1 MKRNNKRN
9 QSAQVSHTDKL
20 SILLI
25 DDNESR
31 SAQLISALE
40 NSRYQVNH
48 LLTSGASLLK
58 KVDELKPDMVVI
70 DIESPDRDILD
81 SLHTLSSFNPKPI
94 VMFSEQEDSD
104 TINRSVKSGVSA
116 YVCGNADP
124 KRVRAI
130 LDAAL
135 ARFEDYQSVKQ
146 ELADTK
152 HELEAKK
159 IIDSA
164 QRLIMQSRNMSENEA
179 FHALRKMAMD
189 TGQKLEDV
197 AKTLISMLNTI
208 K

>member
-1 MKRNNKRN
+1 MSN
-9 QSAQVSHTDKL
+9 KL

-25 DDNESR
+25 DDNQTR
-31 SAQLISALE
+31 ATQLIAALK

-48 LLTSGASLLK
+48 LVSSGASLLK
-58 KVDELKPDMVVI
+58 QVDDLKPDMVVI

-104 TINRSVKSGVSA
+104 TITRSVKSGVSA

-146 ELADTK
+146 ELVNTK
-152 HELEAKK
+152 QELEAKK
-159 IIDSA
+159 VIDTA
-164 QRLIMQSRNMSENEA
+164 KRLLMQSRSMSESDA

-189 TGQKLEDV
+189 TGQKMEEV
-197 AKTLISMLNTI
+197 AKTLIAVLNTI

>member
-1 MKRNNKRN
+1 MKRNDKRN
-9 QSAQVSHTDKL
+9 QSAKVNNTKKL

-40 NSRYQVNH
+40 NSRYQVSH

-94 VMFSEQEDSD
+94 VMFSEQEDSE
-104 TINRSVKSGVSA
+104 TITRSIKSGVSA

-146 ELADTK
+146 ELANTK

-164 QRLIMQSRNMSENEA
+164 KRLLMKSRNMSENEA

>member
-1 MKRNNKRN
+1 MNKQKAHRDN
-9 QSAQVSHTDKL
+9 HVGDMQKKL

-25 DDNESR
+25 DDNQVR
-31 SAQLISALE
+31 ADQLTRALE
-40 NSRYQVNH
+40 NSRYEVSH
-48 LLTSGASLLK
+48 LVSSGAYLLK
-58 KVDELKPDMVVI
+58 HVDELKPDMVVI

-94 VMFSEQEDSD
+94 VMFSEQEDAD
-104 TINRSVKSGVSA
+104 TITRTVKSGVSA

-146 ELADTK
+146 ELVNTRQ
-152 HELEAKK
+152 ELEAKK
-159 IIDSA
+159 VIDTA
-164 QRLIMQSRNMSENEA
+164 KRLLMNARNMSENEA

-189 TGQKLEDV
+189 TGQKLDEV
-197 AKTLISMLNTI
+197 AKTLITVLNTI

>member
-1 MKRNNKRN
+1 MNKNDSHHENTTDKR
-9 QSAQVSHTDKL
+9 DKL

-25 DDNESR
+25 DDDQTRASE
-31 SAQLISALE
+31 LIAALE

-48 LLTSGASLLK
+48 LVSSGASLLK
-58 KVDELKPDMVVI
+58 QVDDLKPDMVVI

-81 SLHTLSSFNPKPI
+81 SLHTLSNFNPKPI
-94 VMFSEQEDSD
+94 VMFSEQEDAD
-104 TINRSVKSGVSA
+104 IITRSVKSGVSA

-146 ELADTK
+146 ELVNTK
-152 HELEAKK
+152 QELEATK
-159 IIDSA
+159 IIDTA
-164 QRLIMQSRNMSENEA
+164 KRLLMKSRNMSENEA

-189 TGQKLEDV
+189 TGQKIEQV
-197 AKTLISMLNTI
+197 AKTLISVLNTI

>member
-1 MKRNNKRN
+1 MNKHQEHKN
-9 QSAQVSHTDKL
+9 SAAGNMSNKL

-25 DDNESR
+25 DDNQTR
-31 SAQLISALE
+31 ATQLIAALK

-48 LLTSGASLLK
+48 LVSSGASLLK
-58 KVDELKPDMVVI
+58 QVDDLKPDMVVI

-104 TINRSVKSGVSA
+104 TITRSVKSGVSA

-146 ELADTK
+146 ELVNTK
-152 HELEAKK
+152 QELEAKK
-159 IIDSA
+159 VIDTA
-164 QRLIMQSRNMSENEA
+164 KRLLMQSRSMSESDA

-189 TGQKLEDV
+189 TGQKMEEV
-197 AKTLISMLNTI
+197 AKTLIAVLNTI

>member
-1 MKRNNKRN
+1 MNKNHSYHENTTDKR
-9 QSAQVSHTDKL
+9 DKL

-25 DDNESR
+25 DDDHTRASE
-31 SAQLISALE
+31 LIAALE

-48 LLTSGASLLK
+48 LVSSGASLLK
-58 KVDELKPDMVVI
+58 QVDDLKPDMVVI

-81 SLHTLSSFNPKPI
+81 SLHTLSNFNPKPI
-94 VMFSEQEDSD
+94 VMFSEQEDAEI
-104 TINRSVKSGVSA
+104 INRSVKSGVSA

-135 ARFEDYQSVKQ
+135 ARFDDYQSVKQ
-146 ELADTK
+146 ELVNTK
-152 HELEAKK
+152 QELEATKV
-159 IIDSA
+159 IDTA
-164 QRLIMQSRNMSENEA
+164 KRLLMKSRNMSENEA

-189 TGQKLEDV
+189 TGQKIEQV
-197 AKTLISMLNTI
+197 AKTLISVLNTI

>member
-1 MKRNNKRN
+1 MNKKNVR
-9 QSAQVSHTDKL
+9 TDNALGNTTKKL

-25 DDNESR
+25 DDNQSR
-31 SAQLISALE
+31 ANQLIIALK
-40 NSRYQVNH
+40 NSRYEVSH
-48 LLTSGASLLK
+48 LLSSGAYLLK
-58 KVDELKPDMVVI
+58 HVDELKPDMVVI

-94 VMFSEQEDSD
+94 VMFSEQEDSE
-104 TINRSVKSGVSA
+104 TITRTVKSGVSA

-124 KRVRAI
+124 TRVRAI

-146 ELADTK
+146 ELVSTK
-152 HELEAKK
+152 QELESKKVIDTAK
-159 IIDSA
+159 
-164 QRLIMQSRNMSENEA
+164 RLLMKTRNMSENEA

-189 TGQKLEDV
+189 TGQKLEEV
-197 AKTLISMLNTI
+197 AKTLIAVLNTI

>member
-1 MKRNNKRN
+1 MKTKITTH
-9 QSAQVSHTDKL
+9 SEKVL

-25 DDNESR
+25 DDNPER
-31 SAQLISALE
+31 AKALINALQH
-40 NSRYQVNH
+40 SRYHINH
-48 LLTSGASLLK
+48 IVSSGASLLK
-58 KVDELKPDMVVI
+58 QVNDLKPDMVVI

-94 VMFSEQEDSD
+94 VMFAEQEDSE
-104 TINRSVKSGVSA
+104 TITQSVKSGVSA

-124 KRVRAI
+124 TRVRAI

-146 ELADTK
+146 ELVTTK
-152 HELEAKK
+152 HKLEAKQLVDK
-159 IIDSA
+159 A
-164 QRLIMQSRNMSENEA
+164 KRLLISTKNMNEEDA

-189 TGQKLEDV
+189 TGQKMEDV
-197 AKTLISMLNTI
+197 AKTIISLLSTI

>member
-1 MKRNNKRN
+1 MTQPHINKRN
-9 QSAQVSHTDKL
+9 ALVHSDDKL

-25 DDNESR
+25 DDNEAR
-31 SAQLISALE
+31 ASALILALE
-40 NSRYQVNH
+40 HSRYQISH
-48 LLTSGASLLK
+48 LLSSGASLLK
-58 KVDELKPDMVVI
+58 KVDELKPDIVVI

-81 SLHTLSSFNPKPI
+81 SLHTLSNFNPKPI

-104 TINRSVKSGVSA
+104 TIRRSVKSGVSA

-135 ARFEDYQSVKQ
+135 ARFEEYQNVKQ
-146 ELADTK
+146 ALAETK
-152 HELEAKK
+152 YELEAKK
-159 IIDSA
+159 TIDSA
-164 QRLIMQSRNMSENEA
+164 KRMLIESRDMSENEA
-179 FHALRKMAMD
+179 FHAMRKMAMD

-197 AKTLISMLNTI
+197 AKTLISMLKTI

>member
-1 MKRNNKRN
+1 MNTKITTH
-9 QSAQVSHTDKL
+9 SDKVL

-25 DDNESR
+25 DDNPER
-31 SAQLISALE
+31 SEALINALQH
-40 NSRYQVNH
+40 SRYHINH
-48 LLTSGASLLK
+48 IVSSGASLLK
-58 KVDELKPDMVVI
+58 QVNDLKPDMVVI

-94 VMFSEQEDSD
+94 VMFAEQEDSE
-104 TINRSVKSGVSA
+104 TITQSVKSGVSA

-124 KRVRAI
+124 TRVRAI

-146 ELADTK
+146 ELVTTK
-152 HELEAKK
+152 HKLEAKQLVDK
-159 IIDSA
+159 A
-164 QRLIMQSRNMSENEA
+164 KRLLISTKNMSEEDA

-189 TGQKLEDV
+189 TGQKMEDV
-197 AKTLISMLNTI
+197 AKTIISLLSTI

>member
-1 MKRNNKRN
+1 MNKKDSYHENTIDKR
-9 QSAQVSHTDKL
+9 DKL

-25 DDNESR
+25 DDDQTRASE
-31 SAQLISALE
+31 LIAALE

-48 LLTSGASLLK
+48 LVSSGASLLK
-58 KVDELKPDMVVI
+58 QVDDLKPDMVVI

-81 SLHTLSSFNPKPI
+81 SLHTLSNFNPKPI
-94 VMFSEQEDSD
+94 VMFSEQEDVD
-104 TINRSVKSGVSA
+104 IITRSVKSGVSA

-135 ARFEDYQSVKQ
+135 ARFEDYQRVKQ
-146 ELADTK
+146 ELVSTK
-152 HELEAKK
+152 QELEATKV
-159 IIDSA
+159 IDTA
-164 QRLIMQSRNMSENEA
+164 KRLLMKSRNMSENEA

-189 TGQKLEDV
+189 TGQKIEQV
-197 AKTLISMLNTI
+197 AKTLISVLNTI

>member
-1 MKRNNKRN
+1 MIKNEKRN
-9 QSAQVSHTDKL
+9 QSAQVSNTDKL

-25 DDNESR
+25 DENESR

-40 NSRYQVNH
+40 NSRYQVSH
-48 LLTSGASLLK
+48 LFTSGASLLK

-94 VMFSEQEDSD
+94 VMFSKQEDSD
-104 TINRSVKSGVSA
+104 TITRSVKSGVSA

-152 HELEAKK
+152 YALEAKK
-159 IIDSA
+159 IIDNA
-164 QRLIMQSRNMSENEA
+164 KRLLMQSRNMSENDA

-197 AKTLISMLNTI
+197 AKTLITLLNTI

>member
-1 MKRNNKRN
+1 MSTTSSNHND
-9 QSAQVSHTDKL
+9 TL

-31 SAQLISALE
+31 ASALV
-40 NSRYQVNH
+40 NVLAHSRYRIKH
-48 LLTSGASLLK
+48 IASSGASLLK
-58 KVDELKPDMVVI
+58 QVDELKPDMVVI

-94 VMFSEQEDSD
+94 VMFSEQEDSE
-104 TINRSVKSGVSA
+104 TITRTVHSGVSA

-124 KRVRAI
+124 TRVRAI

-146 ELADTK
+146 ELASTK
-152 HELEAKK
+152 HQLMAKEQ
-159 IIDSA
+159 IDKA
-164 QRLIMQSRNMSENEA
+164 KRLLMKSRNMNEDDA

-189 TGQKLEDV
+189 TGQKMEDV
-197 AKTLISMLNTI
+197 ALTLISVLNTI

>member
-1 MKRNNKRN
+1 MNKNDSYHENTTDKR
-9 QSAQVSHTDKL
+9 DKL

-25 DDNESR
+25 DDDQTRASE
-31 SAQLISALE
+31 LIAALE

-48 LLTSGASLLK
+48 LVSSGASLLK
-58 KVDELKPDMVVI
+58 QVDDLKPDMVVI

-81 SLHTLSSFNPKPI
+81 SLHTLSNFNPKPI
-94 VMFSEQEDSD
+94 VMFSEQEDAD
-104 TINRSVKSGVSA
+104 IITRSVKSGVSA

-146 ELADTK
+146 ELVNTK
-152 HELEAKK
+152 QELEATKV
-159 IIDSA
+159 IDTA
-164 QRLIMQSRNMSENEA
+164 KRLLMKSRNMSEHEA

-189 TGQKLEDV
+189 TGQKIEQV
-197 AKTLISMLNTI
+197 AKTLISVLNTI

>member
-1 MKRNNKRN
+1 MNKKDSHHENTIDKR
-9 QSAQVSHTDKL
+9 DKL

-25 DDNESR
+25 DDDQTRASE
-31 SAQLISALE
+31 LIAALE

-48 LLTSGASLLK
+48 LVSSGASLLK
-58 KVDELKPDMVVI
+58 QVDDLKPDMVVI

-81 SLHTLSSFNPKPI
+81 SLHTLSNFNPKPI
-94 VMFSEQEDSD
+94 VMFSEQEDVD
-104 TINRSVKSGVSA
+104 IITRSVKSGVSA

-135 ARFEDYQSVKQ
+135 ARFEDYQRVKQ
-146 ELADTK
+146 ELVSTK
-152 HELEAKK
+152 QELEATKV
-159 IIDSA
+159 IDTA
-164 QRLIMQSRNMSENEA
+164 KRLLMKSRNMSENEA

-189 TGQKLEDV
+189 TGQKIEQV
-197 AKTLISMLNTI
+197 AKTLISVLNTI

>member
-1 MKRNNKRN
+1 MNKNDSYHENTTDKR
-9 QSAQVSHTDKL
+9 DKL

-25 DDNESR
+25 DDDQTRASE
-31 SAQLISALE
+31 LIAALE

-48 LLTSGASLLK
+48 LVSSGASLLK
-58 KVDELKPDMVVI
+58 QVDDLKPDMVVI

-81 SLHTLSSFNPKPI
+81 SLHTLSNFNPKPI
-94 VMFSEQEDSD
+94 VMFSEQEDAD
-104 TINRSVKSGVSA
+104 IITRSVKSGVSA

-135 ARFEDYQSVKQ
+135 ARFEDYQRVKQ
-146 ELADTK
+146 ELVNTK
-152 HELEAKK
+152 QELEATKV
-159 IIDSA
+159 IDTA
-164 QRLIMQSRNMSENEA
+164 KRLLIKSRNMSENEA

-189 TGQKLEDV
+189 TGQKIEQV
-197 AKTLISMLNTI
+197 AKTLISVLNTI

>member
-1 MKRNNKRN
+1 MNRHDSYHENTIDKR
-9 QSAQVSHTDKL
+9 DKL

-25 DDNESR
+25 DDNQTRASE
-31 SAQLISALE
+31 LIAALE

-48 LLTSGASLLK
+48 LVSSGASLLK
-58 KVDELKPDMVVI
+58 QVDDLKPDMVVI

-81 SLHTLSSFNPKPI
+81 SLHTLSNFNPKPI
-94 VMFSEQEDSD
+94 VMFSDQEDAD
-104 TINRSVKSGVSA
+104 IITRSVKSGVSA

-135 ARFEDYQSVKQ
+135 ARFEDYQRVKQ
-146 ELADTK
+146 ELVNTK
-152 HELEAKK
+152 QELEATKV
-159 IIDSA
+159 IDTA
-164 QRLIMQSRNMSENEA
+164 KRLLMKSRNMSENEA

-189 TGQKLEDV
+189 SGQKIEQV
-197 AKTLISMLNTI
+197 AKTLISVLNTI

>member
-1 MKRNNKRN
+1 MKTKITTH
-9 QSAQVSHTDKL
+9 SEKVL

-25 DDNESR
+25 DDNPER
-31 SAQLISALE
+31 AKALINALQH
-40 NSRYQVNH
+40 SRYHINH
-48 LLTSGASLLK
+48 IVSSGASLLK
-58 KVDELKPDMVVI
+58 QVNDLKPDMVVI

-94 VMFSEQEDSD
+94 VMFAEQEDSE
-104 TINRSVKSGVSA
+104 TITQSVKSGVSA

-124 KRVRAI
+124 TRVRAI

-146 ELADTK
+146 ELVTTK
-152 HELEAKK
+152 HKLEAKQLVDK
-159 IIDSA
+159 A
-164 QRLIMQSRNMSENEA
+164 KRLLISTKNMSEEDA

-189 TGQKLEDV
+189 TGQKMEDV
-197 AKTLISMLNTI
+197 AKTIISLLSTI

>member
-1 MKRNNKRN
+1 MNKNDSHHENTTDKR
-9 QSAQVSHTDKL
+9 DKL

-25 DDNESR
+25 DDDQTRASE
-31 SAQLISALE
+31 LIAALE

-48 LLTSGASLLK
+48 LVSSGASLLK
-58 KVDELKPDMVVI
+58 QVDDLKPDMVVI

-81 SLHTLSSFNPKPI
+81 SLHTLSNFNPKPI
-94 VMFSEQEDSD
+94 VMFSEQEDAD
-104 TINRSVKSGVSA
+104 IIIRSVKSGVSA

-146 ELADTK
+146 ELVNTK
-152 HELEAKK
+152 QELEATK
-159 IIDSA
+159 IIDTA
-164 QRLIMQSRNMSENEA
+164 KRLLMKSRNMSENEA

-189 TGQKLEDV
+189 TGQKIEQV
-197 AKTLISMLNTI
+197 AKTLISVLNTI